1 MKRKALGKG
10 LSSLIPASIARM
22 PAPTASP
29 VPAFPTELRLE
40 VSKIRP
46 NPRQP
51 RHSFDEAGLDELARS
66 LRTQGLLQPV
76 VVRPLADGRFELI
89 AGERRW
95 RAAQRAGIHRIP
107 AVVRD
112 VPDENLLEL
121 ALIENLQREEL
132 NAIEEAEAYRILIDD
147 LELTQNEVAERVGK
161 QRTTV
166 ANALRLLNLPEAV
179 KTMLRDESFPWVTRA
194 RCLRLRTRRRM
205 SRWPSRGGGGTVG
218 PPGRVRGETPSSTKP
233 RPGADTPVDP
243 NVAAAETTL
252 QARARDEG
260 AHRRER
266 HQGRVEIHYHSA
278 DELDRVYRML
288 VDAGAVTLTLMP
300 TELVCGRHLVCGRQN
315 SRPSRQRRQYRRPAT
330 RRR

>member
-10 LSSLIPASIARM
+10 LSSLIPASITRT
-22 PAPTASP
+22 PTPTALP
-29 VPAFPTELRLE
+29 APAFPAELRIE

-46 NPRQP
+46 NPQQP
-51 RHSFDEAGLDELARS
+51 RRAFDEAGLDELARS

-76 VVRPLADGRFELI
+76 VVRPLPDGRFELI

-95 RAAQRAGIHRIP
+95 RAAQRAGIHKIP

-166 ANALRLLNLPEAV
+166 ANALRLLNLPEVV
-179 KTMLRDESFPWVTRA
+179 KDM
-194 RCLRLRTRRRM
+194 
-205 SRWPSRGGGGTVG
+205 
-218 PPGRVRGETPSSTKP
+218 VRGRLISMGHARALLALENAAAIESLAKRVVAEGLSVRQVESWAKRPAGTKP
-233 RPGADTPVDP
+233 RPGRPTQPADP
-243 NVAAAETTL
+243 NVAAAETVL
-252 QARARDEG
+252 QRILGTKVRIG
-260 AHRRER
+260 GNGTTGH
-266 HQGRVEIHYHSA
+266 VEIHYHSA
-278 DELDRVYRML
+278 DELDRIYGLIVE
-288 VDAGAVTLTLMP
+288 AGKKRT
-300 TELVCGRHLVCGRQN
+300 Q
-315 SRPSRQRRQYRRPAT
+315 
-330 RRR
+330 